1 MIHID
6 FAALQGS
13 TLSDDR
19 MTTGFGPFEL
29 LTKCLWMWVWPWP
42 RPRPCTKATRQETGK
57 ASRGEPLLDQHDS
70 VHLSEA
76 HIILQQTSMTCSFHH
91 LIHSFSDLLPT
102 DQHENSHPK

>member
-1 MIHID
+1 MD

-29 LTKCLWMWVWPWP
+29 LTKCLWTWVWAWAWPWP

-70 VHLSEA
+70 VPQFAGCLS
-76 HIILQQTSMTCSFHH
+76 IVYYVVSQV
-91 LIHSFSDLLPT
+91 
-102 DQHENSHPK
+102 NVNNHPECLMQR